1 MRFHRNNLELFVLG
15 KHSNNCV
22 VVKIILFY
30 GFLINEYGSKKRH
43 AFGRITSL
51 PA

>member
-1 MRFHRNNLELFVLG
+1 MRFHRNNQELFVFG
-15 KHSNNCV
+15 EHSNYYV
-22 VVKIILFY
+22 VVKILLFD
-30 GFLINEYGSKKRH
+30 GFLINEYDSKKRH